1 VIAGN
6 TSRYGYASVIT
17 GIEEG
22 ARAAGYL
29 VLIAVVDS
37 MAPVDVARVVDLVLA
52 QQVAGAVVL
61 KFDQPGVVA
70 LRAVGNRV
78 PTVAVGGVQERRIPQ
93 VLVDE
98 AGAAAQAT
106 RYLLQLG
113 HRTVHHLAISG
124 PQRGSGRILGWRRAL
139 TTAGASVPAPVQCGW
154 EPASAFGVGRRL
166 ATDASI
172 TAVLCGNDD
181 LAVGLLSGLSRVGR
195 RVPEDIS
202 VVGFDDIPLAEFT
215 SPSLT
220 TVRQDFA
227 GLGRD
232 AFELLQA
239 RIDDRPGAR
248 VRRSVPE
255 LIIRRSAAP
264 PPI

>member
-1 VIAGN
+1 
-6 TSRYGYASVIT
+6 
-17 GIEEG
+17 
-22 ARAAGYL
+22 
-29 VLIAVVDS
+29 
-37 MAPVDVARVVDLVLA
+37 
-52 QQVAGAVVL
+52 
-61 KFDQPGVVA
+61 
-70 LRAVGNRV
+70 
-78 PTVAVGGVQERRIPQ
+78 
-93 VLVDE
+93 
-98 AGAAAQAT
+98 
-106 RYLLQLG
+106 
-113 HRTVHHLAISG
+113 
-124 PQRGSGRILGWRRAL
+124 
-139 TTAGASVPAPVQCGW
+139 
-154 EPASAFGVGRRL
+154 L

-181 LAVGLLSGLSRVGR
+181 LAVGLVSGLSRVGR

-264 PPI
+264 PPT